1 MSALEL
7 LESEPQELPSQN
19 PNQLKTLDFEFDIQN
34 KWAESFAKSS
44 LAIIFGRELAEIGGF
59 SSTLRVSASGPIA
72 ATLEVLQNRSVF

>member
-34 KWAESFAKSS
+34 K
-44 LAIIFGRELAEIGGF
+44 
-59 SSTLRVSASGPIA
+59 
-72 ATLEVLQNRSVF
+72 